1 MQLAL
6 PDLDSPLHGK
16 VKGERSVMAFPFFA
30 LSKGRRM
37 TPIAYA
43 DEHVSIEVRPSQTGV
58 ATIYDKEILL
68 YIASLL
74 VAQMKRCETPSQDYA
89 FTAHDFLR
97 VIGGNRSARSYQRIQ
112 GALERLQ
119 GTQIKTNIEAG
130 GEGEDG
136 YFSWLSEA
144 RLTYSKDAS
153 GKKRLTSVKVRL
165 CDWLYRA
172 LIKDQKILTYDL
184 SYFQLSPIER
194 RLYEI
199 ARVHCGQQ
207 PLFHIGLEKLQ
218 RKVGSEDRTAK
229 FKAALRE
236 VEERQPLPE
245 YDLCVVESADSE
257 AGRRLAA
264 AGFKPNLSRKTPIAM
279 FTPKGRPQ
287 RGQGRVEVIEPAG
300 AGSGGAYRP
309 AVSAVP
315 DPGALPV
322 RTPGERDLDVSSE
335 ALTRAGGMFPGYDKY
350 FVLAEWKRW
359 AADKEAPRRADAA
372 FLAFFTTYAR
382 NNPLPA

>member
-1 MQLAL
+1 MAQLAL
-6 PDLDSPLHGK
+6 QGLDSPLHGK

-37 TPIAYA
+37 TPITYA
-43 DEHVSIEVRPSQTGV
+43 DEHVTIEVRPSQQGV
-58 ATIYDKEILL
+58 ATIYDKEVLL

-74 VAQMKRCETPSQDYA
+74 VAQMKRNETPSQDYA

-119 GTQIKTNIEAG
+119 GTQIATNIEAG

-144 RLTYSKDAS
+144 KLSYSKDSA
-153 GKKRLTSVKVRL
+153 GKKRLTAVKVRL

-184 SYFQLSPIER
+184 SYFSLSPIER

-207 PLFHIGLEKLQ
+207 ACFPIGLEKLQ

-236 VEERQPLPE
+236 VAERQSLPE
-245 YDLCVVESADSE
+245 YDLSVLETGDCDGARLVRAQGLSVQPS
-257 AGRRLAA
+257 RR
-264 AGFKPNLSRKTPIAM
+264 NPIVL
-279 FTPKGRPQ
+279 FTPKGRGAAQVIPPCPETKDMLP
-287 RGQGRVEVIEPAG
+287 GRPEPIAAVCATAPDAG
-300 AGSGGAYRP
+300 APQPARP
-309 AVSAVP
+309 EP
-315 DPGALPV
+315 
-322 RTPGERDLDVSSE
+322 SSE
-335 ALTRAGGMFPGYDKY
+335 ALVRAGAMFPGYDKY
-350 FVLAEWKRW
+350 AVLEEWRRW
-359 AADKEAPRRADAA
+359 SETREPARRPDAA

-382 NNPLPA
+382 NNPLPN

>member
-1 MQLAL
+1 MAEQLTL
-6 PDLDSPLHGK
+6 TELDSPLHGQ

-37 TPIAYA
+37 QPITYA
-43 DEHVSIEVRPSQTGV
+43 DDYVSIEVRPSQTGV

-74 VAQMKRCETPSQDYA
+74 VSQMKSQAVPSQEYA
-89 FTAHDFLR
+89 FTAHDFIR
-97 VIGGNRSARSYQRIQ
+97 VIGANRSARSYQRIH

-136 YFSWLSEA
+136 FFSWVSEA
-144 RLTYSKDAS
+144 KMSYTKNAD
-153 GKKRLTSVKVRL
+153 GTKRLSKVKVRL

-172 LIKDQKILTYDL
+172 LIKDQKILTYDA

-207 PLFHIGLEKLQ
+207 RFFHIGLAKLQ
-218 RKVGSEDRTAK
+218 KKVGSEDRTAK

-236 VEERQPLPE
+236 IERRQPIPE
-245 YDLCVVESADSE
+245 YDLTIVDDPHSDGA
-257 AGRRLAA
+257 RLIKS
-264 AGFKPNLSRKTPIAM
+264 AGFGAAVSKRNPMVLFR
-279 FTPKGRPQ
+279 PKGRPRPERRRMEIEAPSDHQ
-287 RGQGRVEVIEPAG
+287 APALTATGPAAEPA
-300 AGSGGAYRP
+300 
-309 AVSAVP
+309 
-315 DPGALPV
+315 
-322 RTPGERDLDVSSE
+322 DLEVSSY
-335 ALTRAGGMFPGYDKY
+335 ALEQAARLFPGYDKY
-350 FVLAEWKRW
+350 GVLEEWRRW
-359 AADKEAPRRADAA
+359 AMGKEAPRRPDAA
-372 FLAFFTTYAR
+372 FLAFFNTYAKR
-382 NNPLPA
+382 NPLPN

>member
-6 PDLDSPLHGK
+6 PELDSPLHGK

-37 TPIAYA
+37 TPVTYQ
-43 DEHVSIEVRPSQTGV
+43 DDCVTIEVRPSQTGV

-97 VIGGNRSARSYQRIQ
+97 VIGGNRSARSYDRIQ

-144 RLTYSKDAS
+144 RLSYSKDAN
-153 GKKRLTSVKVRL
+153 GKKRLTAVKVRL

-184 SYFQLSPIER
+184 AYFSLSPIER

-207 PLFHIGLEKLQ
+207 RCWHVGLEKLQ
-218 RKVGSEDRTAK
+218 LKVGSEDRAAK

-236 VEERQPLPE
+236 VAERQSIPE
-245 YDLCVVESADSE
+245 YDVAIIEVPDCDGARMIQAE
-257 AGRRLAA
+257 
-264 AGFKPNLSRKTPIAM
+264 GFNPKITKRTPQVL
-279 FTPKGRPQ
+279 FTPKGRPG
-287 RGQGRVEVIEPAG
+287 RGPARIEVLEPEA
-300 AGSGGAYRP
+300 ATPMRARP
-309 AVSAVP
+309 A
-315 DPGALPV
+315 
-322 RTPGERDLDVSSE
+322 DLHVTGE
-335 ALTRAGGMFPGYDKY
+335 ALTRAGAMFPGYDKY
-350 FVLAEWKRW
+350 FVLEEWKRW
-359 AADKEAPRRADAA
+359 AEGKEAPRKPDAA
-372 FLAFFTTYAR
+372 FLAFFTTYAK
-382 NNPLPA
+382 NNPINA

>member
-1 MQLAL
+1 MTQLAL
-6 PDLDSPLHGK
+6 AGLDSPLHGK

-37 TPIAYA
+37 QPIAYE
-43 DEHVSIEVRPSQTGV
+43 DEHVRIEVRPSQTGV

-74 VAQMKRCETPSQDYA
+74 VAQMKRCEVPSQDYA

-97 VIGGNRSARSYQRIQ
+97 VIGGNRSARSYERIQ

-144 RLTYSKDAS
+144 RLTYSKDKA
-153 GKKRLTSVKVRL
+153 GKKRLTAVKVRL

-207 PLFHIGLEKLQ
+207 RLWHVGLEKLQ
-218 RKVGSEDRTAK
+218 RKVGSEDRVAK
-229 FKAALRE
+229 FKAALKD
-236 VEERQPLPE
+236 VCDRQSLPE
-245 YDLCVVESADSE
+245 YDVAVVEHSE
-257 AGRRLAA
+257 SDAA
-264 AGFKPNLSRKTPIAM
+264 RAIRAEGFAANPSRKCPLVV
-279 FTPKGRPQ
+279 FTPKARAA
-287 RGQGRVEVIEPAG
+287 RGQARAEVLLPEPKPLAPARRAG
-300 AGSGGAYRP
+300 AAELQ
-309 AVSAVP
+309 V
-315 DPGALPV
+315 DPE
-322 RTPGERDLDVSSE
+322 T
-335 ALTRAGGMFPGYDKY
+335 LTRAGGMFPGYDKY
-350 FVLAEWKRW
+350 FILKEWQRW
-359 AADKEAPRRADAA
+359 AKDKEAPRHPDAA

-382 NNPLPA
+382 NNPLPARGAA

>member
-1 MQLAL
+1 MLSVGGVQSAANLRGIARF
-6 PDLDSPLHGK
+6 G
-16 VKGERSVMAFPFFA
+16 VVTAFRGQGE
-30 LSKGRRM
+30 
-37 TPIAYA
+37 
-43 DEHVSIEVRPSQTGV
+43 DEHVRIEVRPSQTGV
-58 ATIYDKEILL
+58 ATIYDKEVLL

-74 VAQMKRCETPSQDYA
+74 VAQMRRNETPSQDYA

-119 GTQIKTNIEAG
+119 GTQIATNIEAG

-144 RLTYSKDAS
+144 KLSYSKDSA
-153 GKKRLTSVKVRL
+153 GKKRLTAVKVRL

-184 SYFQLSPIER
+184 SYFSLSPIER

-207 PLFHIGLEKLQ
+207 PAFPIGLEKLQ
-218 RKVGSEDRTAK
+218 RKVGSEDRLAK

-236 VEERQPLPE
+236 VAERQPLPE
-245 YDLCVVESADSE
+245 YDLAILETGDCDGARLVQAQGLNVSPS
-257 AGRRLAA
+257 RR
-264 AGFKPNLSRKTPIAM
+264 NPIVL
-279 FTPKGRPQ
+279 FTPKGRAARGSARAEILPPCPQ
-287 RGQGRVEVIEPAG
+287 TAEMAL
-300 AGSGGAYRP
+300 ADAP
-309 AVSAVP
+309 AVRPEPS
-315 DPGALPV
+315 G
-322 RTPGERDLDVSSE
+322 E
-335 ALTRAGGMFPGYDKY
+335 ALTRAGALFPGYDKY
-350 FVLAEWKRW
+350 AVLEEWRRW
-359 AADKEAPRRADAA
+359 QETKEPARRPDAA

-382 NNPLPA
+382 NNPLPT